1 LNRAERRKAK
11 AEIDTIINKAKKD
24 MEKWMSI
31 IDEEPTLKEIRAWQS
46 GYVYGINR
54 SEDD

>member
-1 LNRAERRKAK
+1 MNRAERRKAK